1 MISRLTSITIRI
13 FSTCRFVR
21 LPVLQFFL
29 SISCLLCETSVFYP
43 FFGSFLCLNR
53 SGILQMRYTTAGRAS
68 YGGFPGQ
75 LLFRRKEEFA
85 GNALQAAGSS
95 AAADLCS
102 WKTGRRWRRGNRNRP
117 VNMMVKRGY
126 GLAGYKCRRK

>member
-1 MISRLTSITIRI
+1 
-13 FSTCRFVR
+13 
-21 LPVLQFFL
+21 
-29 SISCLLCETSVFYP
+29 
-43 FFGSFLCLNR
+43 
-53 SGILQMRYTTAGRAS
+53 MRYTTAGRAS

-117 VNMMVKRGY
+117 VNMMVKRG
-126 GLAGYKCRRK
+126 GTALPDINAGENEIEKNAAWAGQARVCRGKHERDSPYPLHA